1 MSIIDMVKAKTK
13 ELQSKITS
21 KKALKMLKDGNKR
34 FLKNMSLNRIH
45 LENVK
50 QTKKGQYPTAVILSC
65 IDSRVPVEIIFD
77 QGIGDLFN
85 VKVAGNIVNEDVLGS
100 IEYACKFVNVK
111 LVVVLGHTSCG
122 AVKGACDNLKAG
134 NLTVLLDKI
143 KPVIKKTPTNKNEQR
158 NSKNTNF
165 VNAVALNNVM
175 HVKDEIL
182 LKSEILK
189 ELNNNSSIEIV
200 TAMYD
205 VSTGKVDFIK
215 K

>member
-13 ELQSKITS
+13 EFQSKITA

-34 FLKNMSLNRIH
+34 FLKNMSLNRIRID
-45 LENVK
+45 NVK
-50 QTKKGQYPTAVILSC
+50 QTKDGQFPTAVILSC

-77 QGIGDLFN
+77 QCIGDLFS

-122 AVKGACDNLKAG
+122 AVMGACDNLKAG

-143 KPVIKKTPTNKNEQR
+143 KPVIKKTPTNENEQR
-158 NSKNTNF
+158 NSKNTDF

-189 ELNNNSSIEIV
+189 ELNNNKSIKIV